1 MENITEQQLIDV
13 LKEYSLLSPEQQT
26 KLKKK
31 ISTEWNIAISNFK
44 KLIDK
49 DPELWKNINHLQN
62 IELLMGFN
70 QYQYF
75 EKIVST
81 DQISGEHIYEYDPK
95 MHQEEKGLYENW
107 DQIQIDYRDQLKR
120 LEDANLS
127 PQSDK
132 RIKRLKTSFAEISK
146 KVKHY
151 ALYIDRLKEQ
161 DYYHANPHIV
171 EQLNSTIQTSVE
183 VYAEQYLPQLLE
195 TQPQLIC
202 HQPNT
207 DDNYESILIELCTEL
222 KDNLVQEHEVQ
233 STYFKELEK
242 DKN

>member
-1 MENITEQQLIDV
+1 MLKFKNYLFDLDGTLTDPGVGIKNSIRYALKKFGLPIPPESILNEFIGPPLIDSFIKHYGFTRDRAV
-13 LKEYSLLSPEQQT
+13 EAVSVYREYYS
-26 KLKKK
+26 
-31 ISTEWNIAISNFK
+31 
-44 KLIDK
+44 
-49 DPELWKNINHLQN
+49 
-62 IELLMGFN
+62 
-70 QYQYF
+70 
-75 EKIVST
+75 
-81 DQISGEHIYEYDPK
+81 
-95 MHQEEKGLYENW
+95 EKGLYENW

-132 RIKRLKTSFAEISK
+132 RIKRLKTTFAEISK

-207 DDNYESILIELCTEL
+207 DDNYESILIDLCAQIKKTVMQDQQL
-222 KDNLVQEHEVQ
+222 KTTDLID
-233 STYFKELEK
+233 LEK
-242 DKN
+242 I